1 MKKLVLL
8 SAVVL
13 AVAFAS
19 CKTDPAASTSS
30 SSASPETTENVQNTP
45 AETTE
50 NVQNTP
56 AEGTSEAAPE
66 NKDAAQVSENKDAA
80 APQAEQ
86 TTEKKTKETKPEA

>member
-19 CKTDPAASTSS
+19 CKTDPATSTS
-30 SSASPETTENVQNTP
+30 TP

-56 AEGTSEAAPE
+56 AEGTSEAASE
-66 NKDAAQVSENKDAA
+66 NKDAAQVSESKDAA
-80 APQAEQ
+80 APEAEQ
-86 TTEKKTKETKPEA
+86 ATEKKTEETKPEA

>member
-1 MKKLVLL
+1 MKKFVLL

-19 CKTDPAASTSS
+19 CKTDPATSTS
-30 SSASPETTENVQNTP
+30 TP

-56 AEGTSEAAPE
+56 AEGTGEAAPE

-80 APQAEQ
+80 QVSENNAAAAPQAEQ
-86 TTEKKTKETKPEA
+86 ATEKKTEETKENSK

>member
-19 CKTDPAASTSS
+19 CKTDPA
-30 SSASPETTENVQNTP
+30 SSASSAIAEGTENVQD
-45 AETTE
+45 
-50 NVQNTP
+50 TP
-56 AEGTSEAAPE
+56 AEGTSTPAEGTSAAAPE

-80 APQAEQ
+80 APEAEQ
-86 TTEKKTKETKPEA
+86 ATEKKTEETKPEA

>member
-19 CKTDPAASTSS
+19 CKTDPATSTS
-30 SSASPETTENVQNTP
+30 TP

-56 AEGTSEAAPE
+56 AEGTSTAASE

-86 TTEKKTKETKPEA
+86 ATEKKTEETKPEA

>member
-19 CKTDPAASTSS
+19 CKTDPA
-30 SSASPETTENVQNTP
+30 SSASASSAIAEN
-45 AETTE
+45 TE

-66 NKDAAQVSENKDAA
+66 NKDAAHVSENKDAA
-80 APQAEQ
+80 APEAEQ
-86 TTEKKTKETKPEA
+86 TTEKKTEETKETKPEA

>member
-19 CKTDPAASTSS
+19 CKTDPATSTS
-30 SSASPETTENVQNTP
+30 TP

-56 AEGTSEAAPE
+56 AEGTSEAASE
-66 NKDAAQVSENKDAA
+66 NNDAAQVSENKDAA
-80 APQAEQ
+80 TPQAEQ
-86 TTEKKTKETKPEA
+86 ATEKKTEETKPEA

>member
-19 CKTDPAASTSS
+19 CKTDPATSTS
-30 SSASPETTENVQNTP
+30 TP

-80 APQAEQ
+80 QVSENKDAAAPEAEQ
-86 TTEKKTKETKPEA
+86 ATEKKTEETKPEA

>member
-19 CKTDPAASTSS
+19 CKTDPASSTSA
-30 SSASPETTENVQNTP
+30 SSAI

-56 AEGTSEAAPE
+56 AEGTSEAASE
-66 NKDAAQVSENKDAA
+66 NKDAAQVSENKDDD

-86 TTEKKTKETKPEA
+86 TTEKKTEETKPEA

>member
-19 CKTDPAASTSS
+19 CKTAPASSASTS
-30 SSASPETTENVQNTP
+30 TP

-56 AEGTSEAAPE
+56 AEGTSAAAPE

-80 APQAEQ
+80 APEAEQ
-86 TTEKKTKETKPEA
+86 TTEKKTEETKPEA

>member
-19 CKTDPAASTSS
+19 CKTDPASSTSA
-30 SSASPETTENVQNTP
+30 SSAI

-56 AEGTSEAAPE
+56 AEGTSAAAPE

-80 APQAEQ
+80 APEAEQ
-86 TTEKKTKETKPEA
+86 ATEKKTEETKPEA

>member
-19 CKTDPAASTSS
+19 CKTDPATSTS
-30 SSASPETTENVQNTP
+30 TP

-56 AEGTSEAAPE
+56 VEGTGEAAPE
-66 NKDAAQVSENKDAA
+66 NNAAAQVSENKDAA
-80 APQAEQ
+80 TPEAEQ
-86 TTEKKTKETKPEA
+86 ATEKKTEETKPEA

>member
-19 CKTDPAASTSS
+19 CKTDPA
-30 SSASPETTENVQNTP
+30 SSASASSAI

-56 AEGTSEAAPE
+56 AEGTSTAASE
-66 NKDAAQVSENKDAA
+66 NKDAAQVSENNDAAQVSENKDAA

-86 TTEKKTKETKPEA
+86 TTEKKTEETKPEA

>member
-19 CKTDPAASTSS
+19 CKTDPATSTS
-30 SSASPETTENVQNTP
+30 TP

-56 AEGTSEAAPE
+56 AEGTSTAAPE

-80 APQAEQ
+80 APEAEQ
-86 TTEKKTKETKPEA
+86 TTEKKTEETKPEA

>member
-19 CKTDPAASTSS
+19 CKTDPATSTS
-30 SSASPETTENVQNTP
+30 TP

-56 AEGTSEAAPE
+56 AEGTSTAAPE

-80 APQAEQ
+80 APEAEQ
-86 TTEKKTKETKPEA
+86 TTEKKTEETKENSK

>member
-19 CKTDPAASTSS
+19 CKTDPA
-30 SSASPETTENVQNTP
+30 SSASASSAI
-45 AETTE
+45 AEGTE

-56 AEGTSEAAPE
+56 AEGTSTAAPE

-80 APQAEQ
+80 APEAEQ
-86 TTEKKTKETKPEA
+86 ATEKKTEETKPEA

>member
-13 AVAFAS
+13 VVAFAS
-19 CKTDPAASTSS
+19 CKTDPA
-30 SSASPETTENVQNTP
+30 SSASASSAI

-50 NVQNTP
+50 NVQNTS
-56 AEGTSEAAPE
+56 AEGTSTAAPE

-80 APQAEQ
+80 APEAEQ
-86 TTEKKTKETKPEA
+86 TTEKKTEETKSEA

>member
-19 CKTDPAASTSS
+19 CKTDPATSTS
-30 SSASPETTENVQNTP
+30 TP

-80 APQAEQ
+80 TPQAEQ
-86 TTEKKTKETKPEA
+86 ATEKKTEETKENSK

>member
-19 CKTDPAASTSS
+19 CKTDPATSTS
-30 SSASPETTENVQNTP
+30 TP

-56 AEGTSEAAPE
+56 AEGTSAAAPE
-66 NKDAAQVSENKDAA
+66 NKDAAQVSESKDAA
-80 APQAEQ
+80 APEAEQ
-86 TTEKKTKETKPEA
+86 ATEKKTEETKPEA

>member
-19 CKTDPAASTSS
+19 CKTDPA
-30 SSASPETTENVQNTP
+30 SSASASSAI

-56 AEGTSEAAPE
+56 AEGTSTSAEGTSTAAPE
-66 NKDAAQVSENKDAA
+66 NNAAAQVSENKDAA
-80 APQAEQ
+80 APEAEQ
-86 TTEKKTKETKPEA
+86 TTEKKTEETKPEA

>member
-19 CKTDPAASTSS
+19 CKTDPAAST
-30 SSASPETTENVQNTP
+30 P

-56 AEGTSEAAPE
+56 AEGTSAAAPE

-80 APQAEQ
+80 QVSENKDAAAPEAEQ
-86 TTEKKTKETKPEA
+86 TTEKKTEETKPEA

>member
-19 CKTDPAASTSS
+19 CKTDPATSTS
-30 SSASPETTENVQNTP
+30 TP

-56 AEGTSEAAPE
+56 AEGTENVQNTPAEGTSEAASE

-80 APQAEQ
+80 APEAEQ
-86 TTEKKTKETKPEA
+86 ATEKKTEETKENSK

>member
-19 CKTDPAASTSS
+19 CKTDPAASTS
-30 SSASPETTENVQNTP
+30 TP

-56 AEGTSEAAPE
+56 AEATGAAAPE

-80 APQAEQ
+80 APEAEQ
-86 TTEKKTKETKPEA
+86 TTEKKTEETKPEA